1 MTGSVTQPLH
11 IFADFF
17 PLQRGTF
24 GGHSRG
30 TQMSFRTEPV
40 PRRSST
46 LYSSPNLFVVKLQT
60 LFLLSKH
67 SPQLLRWCG
76 LMLLHSSSSRYYSKL
91 EVLLEVKSNGR
102 EIFFKIF
109 QSYPWVGYNIVTAY
123 FWIEDGMIKKLCSN
137 CSSSANWSYG
147 TPHEAIGIGWWWDR
161 NTAEVG
167 VLRVWTTWLCN
178 WLVSES
184 LLSFHLMTEHCQ
196 AHQIQGFVNKIIPI
210 LWWAVQFTCL
220 LEHMTR
226 GSAF

>member
-11 IFADFF
+11 VFADFF

-24 GGHSRG
+24 GGHSCG
-30 TQMSFRTEPV
+30 TQMSFRTEPI
-40 PRRSST
+40 PRRSSA

-76 LMLLHSSSSRYYSKL
+76 LMLLHSSSSRYYSKS

-109 QSYPWVGYNIVTAY
+109 QSYPWVGYNIVTAH

-147 TPHEAIGIGWWWDR
+147 TPHGAIGIGWMMRQKYSRSWCLESVNYMVMQLTCVWILAQLAFDDS
-161 NTAEVG
+161 TA
-167 VLRVWTTWLCN
+167 RHTK
-178 WLVSES
+178 SK
-184 LLSFHLMTEHCQ
+184 
-196 AHQIQGFVNKIIPI
+196 A
-210 LWWAVQFTCL
+210 LWIK
-220 LEHMTR
+220 
-226 GSAF
+226 